1 MVFKNFFQR
10 VLISLFFILA
20 YLLISYYSFDYIFYL
35 IIIIYLFIFFEVF
48 LNFKKLKYFI
58 LSYLFIGFIIMLNIE
73 YDIKYFKKFNLM
85 ILIIIFFDIFSY
97 FIGSMYGKNY
107 ILPKISPNKTLEG
120 FLGGVFFSFL
130 ISFIYTKIIQID
142 FNLKLIIFVTIIIFS
157 SFIGDI
163 MESIFKRKNNLKN
176 SSNFLPGH
184 GGFFDRFDSFIL
196 SLVAYYFLYKI
207 L

>member
-1 MVFKNFFQR
+1 
-10 VLISLFFILA
+10 
-20 YLLISYYSFDYIFYL
+20 
-35 IIIIYLFIFFEVF
+35 
-48 LNFKKLKYFI
+48 
-58 LSYLFIGFIIMLNIE
+58 
-73 YDIKYFKKFNLM
+73 M